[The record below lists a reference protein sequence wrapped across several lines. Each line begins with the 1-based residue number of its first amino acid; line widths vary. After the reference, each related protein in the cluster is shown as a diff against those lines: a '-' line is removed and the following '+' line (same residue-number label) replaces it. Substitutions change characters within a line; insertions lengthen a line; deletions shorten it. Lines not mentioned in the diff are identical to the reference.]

1 MKPQQQHTAYSHPAR
16 KAARAAQRAN
26 PGFDFEPAIAT
37 VAACE
42 VTAAHDS
49 FAAVLAELER
59 EFPRGATT
67 PTPGPLL
74 AYERV
79 PGTLIDMQIKRSAA
93 QLRQLMLD
101 SVERVPFD
109 RADPTDYMSA
119 LADTAFIHYDSLLAL
134 ESPAERYLAD
144 AVYHDAGW
152 FQHRGVVP
160 THSWGKRQMRDFVES
175 FARNLAPLLAEQAE
189 LGLEIWE

>member
-1 MKPQQQHTAYSHPAR
+1 MKPTTPLTTFSHPAR

-26 PGFDFEPAIAT
+26 PGFDFSEPAAPLD
-37 VAACE
+37 AA
-42 VTAAHDS
+42 S
-49 FAAVLAELER
+49 FAEFVAELER
-59 EFPRGATT
+59 EFPRAPAT
-67 PTPGPLL
+67 PAPGPLL

-79 PGTLIDMQIKRSAA
+79 PCSLIDMQIKRAAA

-109 RADPTDYMSA
+109 RADPTDYMCA
-119 LADTAFIHYDSLLAL
+119 LADTAFLHYDSLLAL

-144 AVYHDAGW
+144 AVYHEAGW
-152 FQHRGVVP
+152 FQRHGVVP